1 MTLRKVLGGVIL
13 MALSSSSALAQNS
26 LGELL
31 DGGAKKLSKED
42 VRSAYSG
49 AQVSGASTTG
59 ASTEYNYK
67 ADGNFSGNLKNSEG
81 WTSGAVG
88 TWSVDD
94 GGKLCSEWILA
105 KNSKK
110 FKGCG
115 FLYVKSDQYYYVESD
130 SDRSAPIYKR
140 VIKK

>member
-1 MTLRKVLGGVIL
+1 MIRCSLIGGLILLGL
-13 MALSSSSALAQNS
+13 TTTAALAQNS
-26 LGELL
+26 LGDLL
-31 DGGAKKLSKED
+31 DGGAKKLPKEA
-42 VRSAYSG
+42 VQSALAS
-49 AQVSGASTTG
+49 ANVSGKSVTG
-59 ASTEYNYK
+59 ADTEYQYK
-67 ADGNFSGNLKNSEG
+67 ADGSFSGNLQNSEG
-81 WTSGAVG
+81 WRTGVVG

-94 GGKLCSEWILA
+94 GGKLCGEWTLT

-115 FLYVKSDQYYYVESD
+115 FLYAKPDQYYYSESE

>member
-1 MTLRKVLGGVIL
+1 MSLSKVMGGLIL
-13 MALSSSSALAQNS
+13 IVLSSTSALAQNS

-31 DGGAKKLSKED
+31 DGGAKKLSKEA
-42 VRSAYSG
+42 VQGALSG
-49 AQVSGASTTG
+49 AQVSGTSTTG
-59 ASTEYNYK
+59 ATTDYHYK

-81 WTSGAVG
+81 WTTGAVG

-94 GGKLCSEWILA
+94 SGRLCSEWTLT

-115 FLYVKSDQYYYVESD
+115 FLYARSDQYYYAESD
-130 SDRSAPIYKR
+130 SDRQAPIYKR

>member
-1 MTLRKVLGGVIL
+1 MSLYKVMGGLIWIG
-13 MALSSSSALAQNS
+13 LSSTAALAQNS

-31 DGGAKKLSKED
+31 DGGAKKLSKEA
-42 VRSAYSG
+42 VQSALSG
-49 AQVSGASTTG
+49 AQVSGTSTTG
-59 ASTEYNYK
+59 AATDYHYK

-81 WTSGAVG
+81 WTTGAVG

-94 GGKLCSEWILA
+94 SGRLCSEWTLT

-115 FLYVKSDQYYYVESD
+115 FLYAKSDQYYYAESD
-130 SDRSAPIYKR
+130 SDRQAPIYKR